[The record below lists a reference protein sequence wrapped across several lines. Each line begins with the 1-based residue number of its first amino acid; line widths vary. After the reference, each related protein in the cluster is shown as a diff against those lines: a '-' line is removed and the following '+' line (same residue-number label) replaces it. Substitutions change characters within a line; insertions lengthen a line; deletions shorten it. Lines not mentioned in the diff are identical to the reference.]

1 MYVNVHIHTHKFYKI
16 SPSFFYIPLIL
27 IVSTLVNI
35 FSYLVVGSGNQL
47 PSVLPDGIVPVAAV
61 EGVAE
66 VVPFARSHGPHLLGV
81 DAPAVDGEHPRG
93 VESQGGVIHVLEG
106 QGIVVGVVV
115 HCCKKILFICIGLI
129 IKEFV

>member
-1 MYVNVHIHTHKFYKI
+1 MNSYICVHITYTYSYIHKNRSTAIYSYNSLNFN
-16 SPSFFYIPLIL
+16 
-27 IVSTLVNI
+27 STLVNI

-66 VVPFARSHGPHLLGV
+66 VVPLARSHGPHLLGV

-93 VESQGGVIHVLEG
+93 V
-106 QGIVVGVVV
+106 
-115 HCCKKILFICIGLI
+115 
-129 IKEFV
+129 